1 MHRNRQIL
9 ASLVVAGALACAP
22 SLQAQAPR
30 QARTGAPI
38 ERLDATAAQRPTKS
52 LQVELEALRGEVR
65 RLQAALA
72 SLTLTVKANQDAYA
86 KHRHG
91 VASYG
96 MTNVKSIVPNSPA
109 IEGTMLVLTTA
120 AGPTKGLTGLPE

>member
-1 MHRNRQIL
+1 MHRDRQIL
-9 ASLVVAGALACAP
+9 VSLIAAGLLAGAP
-22 SLQAQAPR
+22 SLQAQARVSAPP
-30 QARTGAPI
+30 GASV
-38 ERLDATAAQRPTKS
+38 ERLDATAAQRPAKS
-52 LQVELEALRGEVR
+52 LQVEVEELRGQVK

-72 SLTLTVKANQDAYA
+72 SLALTVKANQDAYA

-109 IEGTMLVLTTA
+109 IEGTMLVMTTA
-120 AGPTKGLTGLPE
+120 AGPTTGLTGLPE